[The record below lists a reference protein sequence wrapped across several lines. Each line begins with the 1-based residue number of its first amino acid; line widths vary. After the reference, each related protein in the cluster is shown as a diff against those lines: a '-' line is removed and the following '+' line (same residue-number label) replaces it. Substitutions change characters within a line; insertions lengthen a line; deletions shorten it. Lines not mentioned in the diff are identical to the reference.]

1 MVHYCLVWSLKLM
14 WLKPFKHQSP
24 FRTSQ
29 IWTWTDVDKL
39 LDRRTF
45 SPRCTPPPS
54 HPTPPPP
61 EGSDH
66 PPGRPS
72 ALGWTGSVF
81 PRGTW
86 PTACCWRP
94 GSRGS
99 GWRGHW
105 GVCPEVTPQFHSQ
118 TLLQQQPWE
127 EHLII
132 LQLPVRQPTLLL
144 LHLCRPRSSSPR
156 SPSSSPSAHWGAA
169 WLCAEDPADL
179 ISTFNIGGGPVRTG

>member
-54 HPTPPPP
+54 HPAPPPP

-72 ALGWTGSVF
+72 ALGWTHSVF

-118 TLLQQQPWE
+118 TLLQQTVGRTFDYPAA
-127 EHLII
+127 
-132 LQLPVRQPTLLL
+132 T
-144 LHLCRPRSSSPR
+144 CASAD
-156 SPSSSPSAHWGAA
+156 SSSPSPLQAS
-169 WLCAEDPADL
+169 LL
-179 ISTFNIGGGPVRTG
+179 LSSITFFITFSSLGCGVALRWRPCRFNFNV